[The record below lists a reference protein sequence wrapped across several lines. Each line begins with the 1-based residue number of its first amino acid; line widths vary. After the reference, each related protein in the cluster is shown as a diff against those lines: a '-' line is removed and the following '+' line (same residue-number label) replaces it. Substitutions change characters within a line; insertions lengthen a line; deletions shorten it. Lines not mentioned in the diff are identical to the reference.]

1 MKNFRLI
8 YSKLDKQRTE
18 EIIFNT
24 IIQAKSMRGAKIKAK
39 NLQPFQ
45 WDSMRLRSLE
55 FESNLALDK
64 LEFNYWNDE
73 KSTESNRIN
82 HLYYFGI

>member
-18 EIIFNT
+18 QIIFNT
-24 IIQAKSMRGAKIKAK
+24 IIEAKSMRGAKIKAK

-45 WDSMRLRSLE
+45 WDSMHLRSLE
-55 FESNLALDK
+55 CEKNLFLDK
-64 LEFNYWNDE
+64 LEFKY
-73 KSTESNRIN
+73 
-82 HLYYFGI
+82 

>member
-8 YSKLDKQRTE
+8 YSKQDKQGTE

-45 WDSMRLRSLE
+45 WDSMHLRSLE
-55 FESNLALDK
+55 CENNLFLEK
-64 LEFNYWNDE
+64 LEFNY
-73 KSTESNRIN
+73 
-82 HLYYFGI
+82 

>member
-8 YSKLDKQRTE
+8 YSNLDNQGMQ

-64 LEFNYWNDE
+64 LEFNY
-73 KSTESNRIN
+73 
-82 HLYYFGI
+82 

>member
-45 WDSMRLRSLE
+45 WDQMRLRSLE
-55 FESNLALDK
+55 CERNLFLDK
-64 LEFNYWNDE
+64 LEFKY
-73 KSTESNRIN
+73 
-82 HLYYFGI
+82 

>member
-24 IIQAKSMRGAKIKAK
+24 IIQAKSMRGAKMKAK

-55 FESNLALDK
+55 CERNLFLDK
-64 LEFNYWNDE
+64 LEFKY
-73 KSTESNRIN
+73 
-82 HLYYFGI
+82 